1 MLRRNR
7 SLAFFMAKRREAGGR
22 RERRGTKGDVTFFG
36 EESNKEPVCDV
47 KVKLIKLEGGTAA
60 PPPVAG
66 KTLRCLV
73 WSKLRPVIPSLFPFG
88 LASPARADFI
98 GVPRVRWLG
107 AEIRRGNWQ

>member
-1 MLRRNR
+1 
-7 SLAFFMAKRREAGGR
+7 MAKRTK
-22 RERRGTKGDVTFFG
+22 GTKGDVTFFG

-73 WSKLRPVIPSLFPFG
+73 WSKLRPVIPAFFPSG
-88 LASPARADFI
+88 LASPALRPASLSAAAGAGIGRAND
-98 GVPRVRWLG
+98 
-107 AEIRRGNWQ
+107 ARRLAVVGQTRQAA

>member
-1 MLRRNR
+1 
-7 SLAFFMAKRREAGGR
+7 MAKGEGGGGTKGTK
-22 RERRGTKGDVTFFG
+22 GTKGDVTFFG

-66 KTLRCLV
+66 KTLCCLV

-88 LASPARADFI
+88 RATHALRPAALSAAT
-98 GVPRVRWLG
+98 GAWLD
-107 AEIRRGNWQ
+107 AENRRGGWQ